1 MLAVKVAECK
11 FVFQGLICNGEC
23 LQCFDAVCLAAGR
36 ASDRGHLTEWWGA
49 GVVICLEQG

>member
-23 LQCFDAVCLAAGR
+23 LQCFDAVGLAAGG